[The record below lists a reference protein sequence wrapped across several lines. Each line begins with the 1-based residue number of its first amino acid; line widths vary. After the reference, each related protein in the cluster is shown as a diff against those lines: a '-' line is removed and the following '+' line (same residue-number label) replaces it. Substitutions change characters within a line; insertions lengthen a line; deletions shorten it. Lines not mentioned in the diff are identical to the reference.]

1 MAVDLA
7 QSQQWQKC
15 YSQQNQFV
23 HQQFLHWAQNRPDSI
38 FLRQI
43 KQGQFEDHTFE
54 EVAQCVFSLIGA
66 WQTFGLNPGDKIA
79 ILSKNCAE
87 WFITDLACMMGGFI
101 SVPIFPTA
109 GEETLMHCL
118 THSGSQWLVIG
129 KLDDPLPIQKTLRDH
144 PNLITLAFDYPNTP
158 ICTHQFHDLTHNH
171 LPNHTLPIIESEQ
184 LMSIVYTSGTSGL
197 PKGAMLTYGQYAWTV
212 EQLTNYLNIEH
223 TDRLFSYLPLA
234 HITERVYIFGI
245 ACQKGLSTAFPES
258 LDTFTHDLNL
268 QQPTLFISVPR
279 LWRLFQQRI
288 LDKIPQKKLNLL
300 LKIPFINK
308 RVKRKIRQKLGLSNA
323 RLLGTGSAPIS
334 DGLLKWY
341 QNLDMPLIEAWGM
354 TENFA
359 YSTINYP
366 YRADKLGSVGKSAP
380 NVRITLAKDNEVWI
394 KSPAL
399 FSGYYR
405 QKNGNTDIDE
415 NGWLHTGDIGV
426 IDNDGYLILQGR
438 KKDTFKT
445 AKGKFITPVPIEK
458 IIQDEGFFEQCC
470 LIGSGMI
477 SPILLASIE
486 SESDQPPFN
495 IQLNQWLEELNS
507 GLESHSKIRGIFI
520 IKESWDVASGLLTP
534 TLKIK
539 RHLLEKQYHYLDQH
553 WPDKQKVVW
562 EYKQPLF

>member
-1 MAVDLA
+1 MTVDLA
-7 QSQQWQKC
+7 QSKHHDNDH
-15 YSQQNQFV
+15 QQNQFV
-23 HQQFLHWAQNRPDSI
+23 HQNFLHWAQVRPNDI

-43 KQGQFEDHTFE
+43 KQGKFEDHTFE
-54 EVAQCVFSLIGA
+54 EIAQRVFSLIGA
-66 WQTFGLNPGDKIA
+66 WQQFGLGSGDKIA

-87 WFITDLACMMGGFI
+87 WFITDLACMIGGFV

-118 THSGSQWLVIG
+118 THSESRWLVIG

-144 PNLITLAFDYPNTP
+144 PNLVTMAFDYPNTP
-158 ICTHQFHDLTHNH
+158 NCNHQFHDLTHNH
-171 LPNHTLPIIESEQ
+171 LPNHTLPTISSEQ

-212 EQLTNYLNIEH
+212 AHLTDYLNIEDN
-223 TDRLFSYLPLA
+223 DRLFSYLPLA

-279 LWRLFQQRI
+279 LWQLFQQRI
-288 LDKIPQKKLNLL
+288 LEKLPQKKLTFL
-300 LKIPFINK
+300 LKIPFIK
-308 RVKRKIRQKLGLSNA
+308 QRVKNKIRQGLGLSQA

-341 QNLDMPLIEAWGM
+341 QQLDMPLIEAWGM

-359 YSTINYP
+359 YSTMNYP

-380 NVRITLAKDNEVWI
+380 DVTIKLVDDHEIWI

-405 QKNGNTDIDE
+405 QKNGSSDIDE
-415 NGWLHTGDIGV
+415 NGWLHTGDIGS
-426 IDNDGYLILQGR
+426 IDNEGYLTLQGR

-445 AKGKFITPVPIEK
+445 AKGKFVTPVPIEK
-458 IIQDEGFFEQCC
+458 IIQDDGFFEQCC

-477 SPILLASIE
+477 SPILLANTNEKHDKFI
-486 SESDQPPFN
+486 FN
-495 IQLNQWLEELNS
+495 QRLEQLLEKLNS
-507 GLESHSKIRGIFI
+507 QLESHSKIRGIFI

-539 RHLLEKQYHYLDQH
+539 RHLLEKQYHYLDQR
-553 WPDKQKVVW
+553 WPNNQKVVW